1 MTNSNNAMNRKK
13 THDKKIKTHR
23 QYKKKHNTNKKTR
36 RAYKKIGTQILSRK
50 NYRGGGGKILNTL
63 LAAAAAIRSTAA
75 NGQGSSTKVTY
86 QPFSGEGYSLTGA
99 PTPASPASPIDYE
112 LLANS
117 AEFRGLHHK
126 LLQQPG
132 QGEHV
137 AQYQRFGV
145 GHQWSHQQFDELFPK
160 FAKNPH
166 SSRLPEDQ
174 IEYANE
180 QVSTIRT
187 SLEEK
192 KSIIQTLDQQL
203 MDTTRKIEEE
213 AKDFKEL
220 TQEQIKAGVE
230 AGTIIPTPS
239 RRVPERVYANA
250 QDKEGRVVFKTLE
263 GGYQLNTPEHLELIR
278 NKNHAMSQ
286 LSQTKDT
293 LHKLEQKKSN
303 YLLYL
308 RNGLSPKEAQKYD
321 DEFKKHMKENNSML
335 EHTTQECTQ
344 LESDIAKENETDK
357 SHMTPDEI
365 EASKQR
371 LRELSEKL
379 DEANLK
385 RQQAAHNVL
394 DGQKMI
400 IEHQQDAK
408 SRGDTAT
415 SKSLDSLLVETGSQ
429 KVLKHIQ
436 GWAGYNEY
444 GMPTAKARATRA
456 GVQLIEWAA
465 TNMLNIDPKSKF
477 GQDIRSLSQVTNI
490 APGLVL
496 DATTALGGFLATSA
510 TTCGL
515 SVMST
520 FMSVG
525 TTAPASVPASA
536 IACGKF
542 AAGIGVLTAGAHY
555 RYKEHAEEGSLTL
568 DIGSVLKVIH
578 LEKQIEKLKSD
589 YRVHNNSNDTE
600 GAERIK
606 QQIEASTRNLED
618 IKKIQ
623 KQYANKMTDFNSQES
638 QAGLFTPL
646 QSLVDSLVTNML
658 DINYLNKHPDFLAAQ
673 VKTQTNRS
681 IKIADKIRDT
691 ITELPG
697 YKELTPEVIT
707 EITSMLQSKGE
718 KGEEL
723 TQNDALLISLS
734 TIREQLKELHVHT
747 IETAIDPK
755 SSKPFYSEDGIL
767 TSGMNEDQAILEVI
781 ETSEIYTIFFGPIKP
796 GDMKQRK
803 ANAYILGNPKII
815 ELISAYMNR
824 LEEKITADKE
834 ALFTSFKEFAEALEK
849 EIKDRPA
856 NAAAAEAAKKK
867 AVKDS
872 HREEVQNFGEEIYD
886 AVTYAVIRGIKKTTA
901 IISDKISELEPPQE
915 IIEATTY
922 TLNNLADKLSIIAP
936 SRIAFNYLIFYGLLA
951 IIINSYIVPYTKY
964 KFKKQSGVAGG
975 VWREEPSVLTAMHDN
990 AVKYGWIPDN
1000 LHTRRQALKEMVSIV
1015 DENRAEDA
1023 NNKLEKVELKA
1034 DTNHIRTLAQA
1045 LINAQIEII
1054 QTQEELRVSYN
1065 EYITKKDEASRATF
1079 SERNTDWNNAKIKYD
1094 DALKKIE
1101 KLLTG
1106 ENVGNVSQQMN
1117 AFRDKTEDKHTN
1129 ALTFCEKVK
1138 ITNEARKASPS
1149 QKGGSLEDDHPEL
1162 KPTIQFIKEATQSF
1176 NNMKRLFEY
1185 KQPEPVTKD
1194 METIFNITIKKV
1206 IFYVQV
1212 IIYNSTKTLNLPK
1225 DLLSLIMSSD
1235 YMRDL
1240 LESIYL
1246 LMTDIIYEVIVLNNI
1261 LKSDIKDTLYATI
1274 YKKIFTHLFFIMEHH
1289 NIVFDETNYSF
1300 TKGYHLINI
1309 PNSSDNSDWL
1319 NDFKETNIRIIE
1331 DIGFS
1336 ESQNFF
1342 DKAIEYSNI
1351 YNKLSDINPP
1361 PLEDDPLPLEE
1372 GSSEKPDIA
1381 GLLEEA
1387 PSKFGGSTM
1396 PTSKGRRKYKNPKT
1410 PKKYK
1415 LNKQYFSNSKK
1426 KIKKHK
1432 NFFNTSLKK
1441 TKYNK

>member
-1 MTNSNNAMNRKK
+1 MLNDNYFYLTIYIMTNSNNAIHRKK

-23 QYKKKHNTNKKTR
+23 QYKKKHNINKKTR

-50 NYRGGGGKILNTL
+50 NNRSGGNRMIKAAL
-63 LAAAAAIRSTAA
+63 LAATALSSAAATTA
-75 NGQGSSTKVTY
+75 QGSSTT
-86 QPFSGEGYSLTGA
+86 
-99 PTPASPASPIDYE
+99 PTTAYPIDHE

-126 LLQQPG
+126 LQQQPE
-132 QGEHV
+132 QGEHA

-160 FAKNPH
+160 FAKNLH

-174 IEYANE
+174 REYANE

-192 KSIIQTLDQQL
+192 KSNIQTLNQQK
-203 MDTTRKIEEE
+203 MDYQQRIAQLDTH
-213 AKDFKEL
+213 FKGF
-220 TQEQIKAGVE
+220 TQEQIKAGLE

-263 GGYQLNTPEHLELIR
+263 GGYQLNTPEYLELIR
-278 NKNHAMSQ
+278 DRNIANSQ
-286 LSQTKDT
+286 LSQERQSVD
-293 LHKLEQKKSN
+293 KLEQRKSN

-321 DEFKKHMKENNSML
+321 DEFKKHMNENNSML
-335 EHTTQECTQ
+335 EHATQECTQ

-400 IEHQQDAK
+400 IEHQKDAK

-415 SKSLDSLLVETGSQ
+415 SKDLDSLLVETGSQ
-429 KVLKHIQ
+429 KVLKLVQ

-456 GVQLIEWAA
+456 GVQLLEWAA

-477 GQDIRSLSQVTNI
+477 GQDIRSLSEVTNI

-525 TTAPASVPASA
+525 TTAPVSVPATA

-542 AAGIGVLTAGAHY
+542 AVGLSALTAGAHY

-578 LEKQIEKLKSD
+578 LEKQIEKLQSD

-606 QQIEASTRNLED
+606 QQLEDSIRNLED

-673 VKTQTNRS
+673 VKTQTDRS

-691 ITELPG
+691 ITELSG

-707 EITSMLQSKGE
+707 EITSMLQSEGK

-734 TIREQLKELHVHT
+734 TIREQLNELHVNVF
-747 IETAIDPK
+747 ETAIDTK
-755 SSKPFYSEDGIL
+755 SSKPFYSADGIL
-767 TSGMNEDQAILEVI
+767 TSGMNEDEAILKVI
-781 ETSEIYTIFFGPIKP
+781 ETSEIYTIFFGPVKP
-796 GDMKQRK
+796 GDIKQRK

-824 LEEKITADKE
+824 IEEKITADKE

-856 NAAAAEAAKKK
+856 NAAAA
-867 AVKDS
+867 VKDS
-872 HREEVQNFGEEIYD
+872 QRKEVQNFGEEIYD
-886 AVTYAVIRGIKKTTA
+886 AITYAAVRAIKKTTA
-901 IISDKISELEPPQE
+901 IISDTISELKPPQE
-915 IIEATTY
+915 IREATTY
-922 TLNNLADKLSIIAP
+922 ALNSLADKLSIIAP
-936 SRIAFNYLIFYGLLA
+936 STIAFNYLLIYGLLA

-964 KFKKQSGVAGG
+964 KVDKLRGVAGG
-975 VWREEPSVLTAMHDN
+975 VWREEPSLLTAMHDN
-990 AVKYGWIPDN
+990 AVKYRWIPDN

-1015 DENRAEDA
+1015 DENRGEDA
-1023 NNKLEKVELKA
+1023 NKKLEKVGLKA

-1054 QTQEELRVSYN
+1054 QTQEELRVSYD
-1065 EYITKKDEASRATF
+1065 EYVKMKDEATRAMF
-1079 SERNTDWNNAKIKYD
+1079 LEKNTDWTNAKIKYD
-1094 DALKKIE
+1094 DALKQIE
-1101 KLLTG
+1101 RLLTG
-1106 ENVGNVSQQMN
+1106 EDVGNVSQQMN
-1117 AFRDKTEDKHTN
+1117 TFRDKTEDKHTK
-1129 ALTFCEKVK
+1129 ALTFCQKVE
-1138 ITNEARKASPS
+1138 ITNKARKASPL
-1149 QKGGSLEDDHPEL
+1149 QKGGSLEDDHPKL

-1176 NNMKRLFEY
+1176 NNMKRLFED
-1185 KQPEPVTKD
+1185 KQPEPVSKD

-1225 DLLSLIMSSD
+1225 DLLSLIMVSD

-1246 LMTDIIYEVIVLNNI
+1246 LMTDIIHEVIVLNNI

-1274 YKKIFTHLFFIMEHH
+1274 YQKIFTHLFFIMEHH

-1331 DIGFS
+1331 NIGFS
-1336 ESQNFF
+1336 ESQKSF
-1342 DKAIEYSNI
+1342 DKAIEYLNI
-1351 YNKLSDINPP
+1351 YNKLSGIDPPSLEDEPP
-1361 PLEDDPLPLEE
+1361 PLEG

-1381 GLLEEA
+1381 GLLKEA
-1387 PSKFGGSTM
+1387 PSKFGGSTR
-1396 PTSKGRRKYKNPKT
+1396 PTSKGKKKYKNPKT

-1415 LNKQYFSNSKK
+1415 LNKQHFSNSKK

>member
-1 MTNSNNAMNRKK
+1 MTNSNNAMHRKK

-23 QYKKKHNTNKKTR
+23 QYKKKRNINKKTR

-50 NYRGGGGKILNTL
+50 NNRHGGNKIIKAAL
-63 LAAAAAIRSTAA
+63 LAATALGSAAATTA
-75 NGQGSSTKVTY
+75 QGSSTT
-86 QPFSGEGYSLTGA
+86 A
-99 PTPASPASPIDYE
+99 PTSSPFIDHE

-117 AEFRGLHHK
+117 AEFRELHHK
-126 LLQQPG
+126 LQQQPE
-132 QGEHV
+132 QGEHA

-160 FAKNPH
+160 FVKNLH

-174 IEYANE
+174 REYATE

-192 KSIIQTLDQQL
+192 KSNIQTLNQQKIDYQKRIAQF
-203 MDTTRKIEEE
+203 DT
-213 AKDFKEL
+213 DFKGF
-220 TQEQIKAGVE
+220 TPEQIKAGVE
-230 AGTIIPTPS
+230 AGTIIPTPT
-239 RRVPERVYANA
+239 RRVPERVYVNA
-250 QDKEGRVVFKTLE
+250 EDKVGKVVFRTLE
-263 GGYQLNTPEHLELIR
+263 GGYQLNTPEYLQLIR
-278 NKNHAMSQ
+278 DRNIANSK
-286 LSQTKDT
+286 LSQEKQSVD
-293 LHKLEQKKSN
+293 KLEQRKAN

-308 RNGLSPKEAQKYD
+308 RSGLSPKEAQKYD

-335 EHTTQECTQ
+335 EHATQECTQ

-357 SHMTPDEI
+357 SHMAPDEI

-400 IEHQQDAK
+400 IEHQEDAK

-415 SKSLDSLLVETGSQ
+415 SKELDSLLVETGSQ
-429 KVLKHIQ
+429 KVLKLVQ

-456 GVQLIEWAA
+456 GVQLLEWAA

-477 GQDIRSLSQVTNI
+477 GQDIRSLSEVTNI

-536 IACGKF
+536 IACGKL
-542 AAGIGVLTAGAHY
+542 AVGLATLTAGAHY

-568 DIGSVLKVIH
+568 DIGSVLNVIH
-578 LEKQIEKLKSD
+578 LEKQIEKLQSD
-589 YRVHNNSNDTE
+589 YRVHNNSNDIE

-606 QQIEASTRNLED
+606 QQIEDSTRKLEH

-707 EITSMLQSKGE
+707 EITSILQSKGK

-734 TIREQLKELHVHT
+734 TIREQLNKLHVNVF
-747 IETAIDPK
+747 ETAIDTK
-755 SSKPFYSEDGIL
+755 SSKPFYSADGIL
-767 TSGMNEDQAILEVI
+767 TSGMNEDDAILEVI
-781 ETSEIYTIFFGPIKP
+781 ETSEIYTIFFGPVKP
-796 GDMKQRK
+796 GDIKQRK

-824 LEEKITADKE
+824 IEEEITADKE

-856 NAAAAEAAKKK
+856 NAAAAEAANQKE
-867 AVKDS
+867 VKDS
-872 HREEVQNFGEEIYD
+872 QRKEVQNFGEEIYD
-886 AVTYAVIRGIKKTTA
+886 ALAYAAVRGIKKMTA
-901 IISDKISELEPPQE
+901 IISDTISELKPPQE
-915 IIEATTY
+915 IREATTY
-922 TLNNLADKLSIIAP
+922 ALNNLADKLSIIAP
-936 SRIAFNYLIFYGLLA
+936 STIAFNYLIFYGFLA

-975 VWREEPSVLTAMHDN
+975 VWREEPSVLTVMHDN

-1000 LHTRRQALKEMVSIV
+1000 LHTRRQALKKMVSIV
-1015 DENRAEDA
+1015 DENRGEGA
-1023 NNKLEKVELKA
+1023 NKKLEKVGLKA

-1045 LINAQIEII
+1045 LINAQIEIK
-1054 QTQEELRVSYN
+1054 QTQDALKVSYD
-1065 EYITKKDEASRATF
+1065 EYINKQNEATRETF
-1079 SERNTDWNNAKIKYD
+1079 LEKNTEWTNAKIRYD
-1094 DALKKIE
+1094 KALKKIE
-1101 KLLTG
+1101 KLLT
-1106 ENVGNVSQQMN
+1106 EEDVGNVSQQIN
-1117 AFRDKTEDKHTN
+1117 TFRDKTEDKHTE
-1129 ALTFCEKVK
+1129 ALTFCQKVE
-1138 ITNEARKASPS
+1138 ITNKARKASLS
-1149 QKGGSLEDDHPEL
+1149 QKGGSLEDDPKL

-1176 NNMKRLFEY
+1176 NNMKRLFED
-1185 KQPEPVTKD
+1185 KKPEPVSKD

-1212 IIYNSTKTLNLPK
+1212 IIYNSTKTLNLSK

-1246 LMTDIIYEVIVLNNI
+1246 LMTDIIHEVIVLNNI

-1274 YKKIFTHLFFIMEHH
+1274 YQKIFTHLFFIMEHH

-1309 PNSSDNSDWL
+1309 PNSPDNSDWL

-1331 DIGFS
+1331 NIGFS
-1336 ESQNFF
+1336 ESQKSF
-1342 DKAIEYSNI
+1342 DKAIEYLNI
-1351 YNKLSDINPP
+1351 YNKLSGIDPPSLEDNPP
-1361 PLEDDPLPLEE
+1361 PLEDDDPPPLEG

-1381 GLLEEA
+1381 GLVEEA

-1396 PTSKGRRKYKNPKT
+1396 PTSKGRKKYKNSKT

-1415 LNKQYFSNSKK
+1415 LNKQHFSNSKK